1 MGINFKLKSFKM
13 EINKEKRGFFGAIG
27 VFIAIMGVLVTL
39 FFVRVPTENNDI
51 VKVIIGMLVSAL
63 SMILYTLAGKD
74 TNEISVLKNENE
86 LLRQKNRHLTER
98 IDSLESMFMKLQT
111 EVINKLSVL
120 ATSNNK

>member
-1 MGINFKLKSFKM
+1 M

-27 VFIAIMGVLVTL
+27 VFTAIMGVLITL
-39 FFVRVPTENNDI
+39 FFVKVPAENNDI

-74 TNEISVLKNENE
+74 TNEISTLKNENE

-98 IDSLESMFMKLQT
+98 IDSLENMFMKLQT
-111 EVINKLSVL
+111 DVINKLSIL
-120 ATSNNK
+120 ATNVNKNNNG